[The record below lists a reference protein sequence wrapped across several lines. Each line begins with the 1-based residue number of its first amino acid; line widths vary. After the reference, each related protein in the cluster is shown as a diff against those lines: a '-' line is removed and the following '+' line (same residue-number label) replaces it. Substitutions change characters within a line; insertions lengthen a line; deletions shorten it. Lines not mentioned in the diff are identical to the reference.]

1 MKMITRNKTLK
12 KNPEQPTLCEGSS
25 ILDTGPALVIT
36 TLLLPKLEVFQNIE
50 NQLSILVNDPL
61 SVNASMDTL
70 SSVSYS

>member
-50 NQLSILVNDPL
+50 NQFLL
-61 SVNASMDTL
+61 MTH
-70 SSVSYS
+70 YQ